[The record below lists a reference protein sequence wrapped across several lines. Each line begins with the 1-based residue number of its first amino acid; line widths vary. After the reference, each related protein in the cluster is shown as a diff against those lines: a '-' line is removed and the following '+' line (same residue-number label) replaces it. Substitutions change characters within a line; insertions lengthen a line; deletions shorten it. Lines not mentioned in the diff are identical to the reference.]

1 MMAPA
6 KGFKWDTELVLQWLR
21 AAAHVERALDSRCN
35 TSRPILNHIAS
46 SLPDIHRIPLPP
58 RVMLVFMNWTSI
70 DNSIRALN
78 ALAASRGLLHVSH
91 EHIVVLPRV
100 AHADYMKRCGKKPAV
115 SANYRVVAAV

>member
-21 AAAHVERALDSRCN
+21 SAAHVERALDSRCN
-35 TSRPILNHIAS
+35 TTRPILNRIAS
-46 SLPDIHRIPLPP
+46 SLPHIHRIPLPP
-58 RVMLVFMNWTSI
+58 RVILVFMNWTSI

-78 ALAASRGLLHVSH
+78 ALAAARGLLNVSH

-115 SANYRVVAAV
+115 SANYRVVAAG